1 MDATVT
7 SKTECQSQQV
17 ALCPKFQHTF
27 EILGKKWNGLILEV
41 LLNNGNSRFKD
52 IAQLIPGCSDRVLVE
67 RLKELEGEGLIDR
80 LTHKDSALIEYA
92 LTDKG
97 RALNSVMAA
106 AHAWGDTWVT
116 DEECHANEKQK
127 NA

>member
-52 IAQLIPGCSDRVLVE
+52 IAQLIPRCSD
-67 RLKELEGEGLIDR
+67 GFW
-80 LTHKDSALIEYA
+80 S
-92 LTDKG
+92 
-97 RALNSVMAA
+97 
-106 AHAWGDTWVT
+106 
-116 DEECHANEKQK
+116 

>member
-7 SKTECQSQQV
+7 STADCQSQQV

-52 IAQLIPGCSDRVLVE
+52 IAQLIPRCSDRVLV
-67 RLKELEGEGLIDR
+67 DR

-97 RALNSVMAA
+97 RGLNSVMAA
-106 AHAWGDTWVT
+106 AHAWGDAWVT
-116 DEECHANEKQK
+116 DAECHANEK
-127 NA
+127 

>member
-7 SKTECQSQQV
+7 STADCQSQQV

-52 IAQLIPGCSDRVLVE
+52 IAQLIPRCSDRVLVE
-67 RLKELEGEGLIDR
+67 RLKELESEGPVDR
-80 LTHKDSALIEYA
+80 LTQDRK
-92 LTDKG
+92 
-97 RALNSVMAA
+97 SV
-106 AHAWGDTWVT
+106 V
-116 DEECHANEKQK
+116 
-127 NA
+127 

>member
-1 MDATVT
+1 M
-7 SKTECQSQQV
+7 S
-17 ALCPKFQHTF
+17 
-27 EILGKKWNGLILEV
+27 LEV
-41 LLNNGNSRFKD
+41 LLNNGKLRFKD
-52 IAQLIPGCSDRVLVE
+52 IAQLSSRWLDRVLVE

-80 LTHKDSALIEYA
+80 LTHKDSDLIEYA

-97 RALNSVMAA
+97 RALKLEMAA
-106 AHAWGDTWVT
+106 AHAWGDAWVT

>member
-7 SKTECQSQQV
+7 STADCQSQQV

-52 IAQLIPGCSDRVLVE
+52 IAQLIPRCSDRVLVE
-67 RLKELEGEGLIDR
+67 RLKELESEGLVDR

-97 RALNSVMAA
+97 RGLNSVMAA
-106 AHAWGDTWVT
+106 ARMGRCMGHR
-116 DEECHANEKQK
+116 C
-127 NA
+127 